1 MISTTEINEY
11 FRKQMENKSVG
22 SSSGLLDSLGVKQEE
37 IKNNGSLYNCLLS
50 NILSQSIRIPKHAHE
65 SIMEDFTQ
73 RFGSNSE
80 ENIISIREI
89 KNTEISLEDFR
100 KKCDIS
106 EQ

>member
-1 MISTTEINEY
+1 MISTIEINEY
-11 FRKQMENKSVG
+11 FRKQAENKSVG
-22 SSSGLLDSLGVKQEE
+22 SASGLLDSLEVKQEE
-37 IKNNGSLYNCLLS
+37 IKNSKSLYNCLLS

-89 KNTEISLEDFR
+89 KKTDISLEEFR
-100 KKCDIS
+100 KKCEIS
-106 EQ
+106 E